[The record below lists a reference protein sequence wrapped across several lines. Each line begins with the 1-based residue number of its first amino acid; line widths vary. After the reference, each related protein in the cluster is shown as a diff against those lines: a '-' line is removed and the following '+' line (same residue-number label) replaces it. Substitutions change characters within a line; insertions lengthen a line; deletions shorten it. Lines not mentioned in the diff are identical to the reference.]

1 MGEKS
6 RQSSEGSGGDQLQRG
21 AGGAPI
27 SPDVSLENPGV
38 TEQDVAEREAAEGVQ
53 VQTTTSSRTQ
63 ADREATHST
72 VTVPNPDDGDTADED
87 EDPNAAHK

>member
-6 RQSSEGSGGDQLQRG
+6 RGSAGSGDELQRG

-38 TEQDVAEREAAEGVQ
+38 TEQDVAEREAKEGVQ

-72 VTVPNPDDGDTADED
+72 VTVPNPDDGDTAGEGKGS
-87 EDPNAAHK
+87 NAAHK